1 MRWKHRTKKTPKKF
15 CRFNLKYVSKME
27 NPQRWLNVLSLFD
40 WIACWY
46 EALIR
51 AWIKIEKYL
60 ASEIDEPA
68 IQIAM
73 KNHPDIIQIWD
84 VKNVKGGGNLWNI
97 DLLMWWSPCQW
108 FSRAW
113 KMLNFDDPRSKL
125 FFEFVRIKE
134 EIKPKYFLLENVKMK
149 KEFQDIISQYLWVE
163 PIEINSSLVSGQ
175 NRKRLYWTNIEWI
188 KQPENK
194 NILLKD
200 ILETD
205 PGSKYFVE
213 DSPIVQ
219 VVEWKCVVRQA
230 TKKWFIVADD
240 WDWIC
245 LSFPNSKT
253 RRWRVIKQKSSTL
266 MTSNSSCVF
275 INWNIRRLT
284 PVECERLQNLPD
296 NYTAWISETQRFKTL
311 WNGWTVDVLSHI
323 FKNIQF

>member
-1 MRWKHRTKKTPKKF
+1 
-15 CRFNLKYVSKME
+15 ME
-27 NPQRWLNVLSLFD
+27 NPQRWLTILSLFD

-68 IQIAM
+68 MQIAM
-73 KNHPDIIQIWD
+73 KNHTDIIQIWD
-84 VKNVKGGGNLWNI
+84 VKNVKGGGNINNI
-97 DLLMWWSPCQW
+97 DLLIWWSPCQW

-113 KMLNFDDPRSKL
+113 KMLNFNDPRSKL

-134 EIKPKYFLLENVKMK
+134 EVNPKYFLLENVKMK

-175 NRKRLYWTNIEWI
+175 NRKRLYWTNIPWV
-188 KQPENK
+188 KQPEDK
-194 NILLKD
+194 KIFLKD
-200 ILETD
+200 VLELD
-205 PGSKYFVE
+205 PGSQRIVH
-213 DSPIVQ
+213 DSPIAQ
-219 VVEWKCVVRQA
+219 IVEWKCVVKQA
-230 TKKWFIVADD
+230 TKKWFIVADE

-245 LSFPNSKT
+245 LAFPQSKT
-253 RRWRVIKQKSSTL
+253 RRWRVIKWKSSTL

-275 INWNIRRLT
+275 INWNIRKLT

-296 NYTAWISETQRFKTL
+296 NYTEWISETQRFKTL